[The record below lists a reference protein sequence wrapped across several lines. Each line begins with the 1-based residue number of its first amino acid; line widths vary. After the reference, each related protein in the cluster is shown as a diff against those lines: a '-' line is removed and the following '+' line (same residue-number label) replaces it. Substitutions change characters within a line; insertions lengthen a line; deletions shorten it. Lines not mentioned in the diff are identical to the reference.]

1 MRIRTYGVVRGVM
14 LKHPPTRFRESPAC
28 SPSARNPSLI
38 PSPKIL
44 PPHPS
49 PQNTLS
55 GILFRNPHPLNH
67 SLPPLSWQCR
77 ISNRLSVRSFLSCLH
92 LLAPDLPR
100 PLMNLREPL
109 PLPEYFSPMKP
120 YALQT
125 QFLGVTEGK
134 PADIIMRNTNCG
146 MIKGSRH
153 CRERPW
159 AEGAGSCCPSRS
171 ARRSCRLPDDAAGS
185 ARVFKGAA
193 PRRGSRRRA
202 SPREITP
209 RKQTVRRMTWFH

>member
-1 MRIRTYGVVRGVM
+1 MERERRRM
-14 LKHPPTRFRESPAC
+14 SLRFSFSGISCLQPLCPESLFNPLSQNP
-28 SPSARNPSLI
+28 SPSSL
-38 PSPKIL
+38 SSK
-44 PPHPS
+44 H
-49 PQNTLS
+49 T
-55 GILFRNPHPLNH
+55 FRNP
-67 SLPPLSWQCR
+67 LPKSPSPESQPAAPVMAMPHLQSTVCP
-77 ISNRLSVRSFLSCLH
+77 FLS
-92 LLAPDLPR
+92 LLPSPPRSGSAPSPEASAGSPR
-100 PLMNLREPL
+100 R
-109 PLPEYFSPMKP
+109 LPEYFTPMKP

-159 AEGAGSCCPSRS
+159 AEGAGSCCLSRS

-209 RKQTVRRMTWFH
+209 RKQTVRRMTWFHQDRSI